1 MSLPAIPSTQPL
13 AVADVLFPTPL
24 PIRIKA
30 KIEPVVREKLLTPIP
45 MIPPVLSA
53 TPTNCAQDPAQQPRS
68 EVLLVEDNEINL
80 KVWGSVRPCRQLLL
94 VSTLLTMVT
103 AVGHV
108 YAQTQTFIS
117 NCRQWVGGISALP
130 KAPRHPAFYNHR
142 FVFSLQS
149 FRIHHILIHHPT
161 NSAVLLHFLTIFSGL
176 KLTRSPACRYLH
188 ARHGRPS
195 LNL

>member
-24 PIRIKA
+24 PIRTKA

-80 KVWGSVRPCRQLLL
+80 KVWGSVRRCHQLLL

-108 YAQTQTFIS
+108 YA
-117 NCRQWVGGISALP
+117 
-130 KAPRHPAFYNHR
+130 
-142 FVFSLQS
+142 
-149 FRIHHILIHHPT
+149 
-161 NSAVLLHFLTIFSGL
+161 
-176 KLTRSPACRYLH
+176 
-188 ARHGRPS
+188 
-195 LNL
+195 